1 MNTIAEKLRQLRVD
15 SGMSQEKLAERLTV
29 SRQAVSKWENGEAL
43 PDMENMI
50 ALAKLYGTSLDELV
64 GIAVNKEG
72 HPGTDNT
79 ESIKTDDNGDA
90 SYINADIKKD
100 GENLHINLSGVNIK
114 VKGGRKNITVNGNEN
129 DYIVFDDMDEDFDDP
144 NEDFDDLDEDLDDL
158 DEDLDDLDEDLDDLD
173 NEDID
178 IHIGGN
184 IQIDDDGIIINDGK
198 IKIDDD
204 GIIIN
209 DGKIK
214 IDTNGININ
223 DGKVR
228 IDSSGVIIDDDEK
241 KKSGFIKFL
250 YAFPYPLV
258 VTIGFFLLGALANA
272 WWIAWILFCTVP
284 VYYSLVTCI
293 HKRKFT
299 PFAYSVFSTCIYL
312 YIGMA
317 YKMWHPGWII
327 FLTIPVYHAIAI
339 ALDKFIKNHKK

>member
-1 MNTIAEKLRQLRVD
+1 MKTIAEKLKQLRVD
-15 SGMSQEKLAERLTV
+15 SGMSQEKLAEKLMV

-50 ALAKLYGTSLDELV
+50 ALARLYSTSLDELA
-64 GIAVNKEG
+64 GIVVDKEDSYGATQSTHEEHTESNAEEDGSAVNINITKEG
-72 HPGTDNT
+72 D
-79 ESIKTDDNGDA
+79 SIR
-90 SYINADIKKD
+90 
-100 GENLHINLSGVNIK
+100 INLDGININVN
-114 VKGGRKNITVNGNEN
+114 
-129 DYIVFDDMDEDFDDP
+129 DDDHEDLG
-144 NEDFDDLDEDLDDL
+144 DFDDLDIFGDDDGDD
-158 DEDLDDLDEDLDDLD
+158 DED
-173 NEDID
+173 NEDDDEDDDVHIN
-178 IHIGGN
+178 IGGN
-184 IQIDDDGIIINDGK
+184 I
-198 IKIDDD
+198 KIDNN
-204 GIIIN
+204 GINVN

-317 YKMWHPGWII
+317 HKMWHPGWII

>member
-72 HPGTDNT
+72 NPGTDNT

-114 VKGGRKNITVNGNEN
+114 VKGGGKNITINGNEN
-129 DYIVFDDMDEDFDDP
+129 DFIVFDDMDEAFDDP
-144 NEDFDDLDEDLDDL
+144 DEDFDDL

-184 IQIDDDGIIINDGK
+184 IQIDDVGIIINDGK

-223 DGKVR
+223 DGKFK
-228 IDSSGVIIDDDEK
+228 IDAEGVVINDGHNK
-241 KKSGFIKFL
+241 KTPFTKFL
-250 YAFPYPLV
+250 YEFPYPLV
-258 VTIGFFLLGALANA
+258 VTIAYVLLGSIANA
-272 WWIAWILFCTVP
+272 WGIAWILFCTIP
-284 VYYSLVTCI
+284 VYYSVVTCI
-293 HKRKFT
+293 AKRKFA
-299 PFAYSVFSTCIYL
+299 PFAYSVFITCVYL

-317 YKMWHPGWII
+317 YKLWHPGWVA
-327 FLTIPVYHAIAI
+327 FLTIPVYHVVAMAIDKAI
-339 ALDKFIKNHKK
+339 RNREK